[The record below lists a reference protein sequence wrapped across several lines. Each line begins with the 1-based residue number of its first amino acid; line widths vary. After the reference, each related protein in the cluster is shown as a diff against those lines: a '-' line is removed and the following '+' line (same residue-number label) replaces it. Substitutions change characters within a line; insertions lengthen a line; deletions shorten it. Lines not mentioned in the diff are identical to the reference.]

1 MSSIDTT
8 FLRQLM
14 SKNEQIVQ
22 EGRAAELREQDGYTN
37 ESLIEDAKKLLGL
50 AEDDLIVASYEE
62 KMKAQNQQA
71 NSLISITN
79 TLNTNKGVFSEEVQ
93 AALEKGRD
101 ELLAKVAANY
111 SVEIEDLYE
120 EGE

>member
-14 SKNEQIVQ
+14 SKNEQVIN

-37 ESLIEDAKKLLGL
+37 AVLIADAKELLGIGD
-50 AEDDLIVASYEE
+50 EDLIVGSYEGVLKVHNLE
-62 KMKAQNQQA
+62 V
-71 NSLISITN
+71 NSLISIVN
-79 TLNTNKGVFSEEVQ
+79 TLTSGKGAFSAETI

-101 ELLAKVAANY
+101 ELLEKVATNY
-111 SVEIEDLYE
+111 KVDKADLFE

>member
-14 SKNEQIVQ
+14 SKNEQVVN

-37 ESLIEDAKKLLGL
+37 EYLVKEAKKLLGL
-50 AEDDLIVASYEE
+50 EESDLIVASFEAILKKHNLE
-62 KMKAQNQQA
+62 A

-79 TLNTNKGVFSEEVQ
+79 TLNSGNEAFSEDTII
-93 AALEKGRD
+93 ALKKGRD
-101 ELLAKVAANY
+101 ELLEKVSKNY
-111 SVEIEDLYE
+111 GVDKEELFE